1 MEMTTGEI
9 NATELVA
16 TLINQKESIVEGIQ
30 YAQDKIDG
38 SLTLQL
44 LTPKGI
50 YLARD
55 KMGRTP
61 VALGKKDD
69 AYCAYLFMGILWIS
83 FFFL

>member
-1 MEMTTGEI
+1 MEMTPGEI

-44 LTPKGI
+44 LTLKGN
-50 YLARD
+50 LSRQ
-55 KMGRTP
+55 R
-61 VALGKKDD
+61 
-69 AYCAYLFMGILWIS
+69 
-83 FFFL
+83 